1 MNAAD
6 HRLESETDQEGVS
19 GSKLSEQDTAG
30 KALKSQKRR
39 MVTIKRHFSWIF

>member
-6 HRLESETDQEGVS
+6 HRLESEADQEGVS

-30 KALKSQKRR
+30 KALLKRA
-39 MVTIKRHFSWIF
+39 KRDGW

>member
-6 HRLESETDQEGVS
+6 RRLESEADQGVS

-30 KALKSQKRR
+30 KALLKRA
-39 MVTIKRHFSWIF
+39 KRDGW